1 MRHEVPDS
9 DGRVL
14 QFAGELIA
22 EATSY
27 EPGKERWAE
36 LKIYRTEQGSFVLA
50 GVGRSVVRGET
61 DRTWASL
68 IDDAAGVIARLT
80 LIDGNSVH
88 YIPHVNRQA
97 IMAAGE
103 TCREIREAYAVQQV
117 A

>member
-1 MRHEVPDS
+1 M
-9 DGRVL
+9 
-14 QFAGELIA
+14 
-22 EATSY
+22 
-27 EPGKERWAE
+27 
-36 LKIYRTEQGSFVLA
+36 
-50 GVGRSVVRGET
+50 
-61 DRTWASL
+61 
-68 IDDAAGVIARLT
+68 IARLT